1 MKGFFDK
8 NKLKSTVDPRNK
20 QSCAS
25 CGLYKNCLSP
35 RMKPYGKNKQNIMFI
50 GEAPGEL
57 EDKRNKP
64 WQGRVGSL
72 LRVVLKELGFDL
84 FEQGLS
90 YNSCNCRPPKNATPT
105 PNQINCCRPKVLKAI
120 QENKPN
126 VIVLLG
132 NTAIQSVI
140 GNRWRKD
147 LGGITK
153 WRGWCIPD
161 QDLKAWICPVYHP
174 SFVDRNEER
183 NGLNLAR
190 DIWKRDLYNA
200 LKCLD
205 RSFPNY
211 TNLEKGIRY
220 IKTNKELK
228 SVIPKLIKAPLLS
241 FDYETTGIK
250 PHRPKQEL
258 VSIGAAISPQ
268 ECYTWMNDPVK
279 AKLWRKVI
287 QSKVPKTAHN
297 LSFEEMWTREKIGT
311 EVHNWKICTMNAAH
325 CLDNREGICNLKFQT
340 YVNFGIPDYD
350 SHISPWITSSNEEYG
365 ANSLNKI
372 KEFIKK
378 NGTKDILK
386 YNGLDA
392 IFGLLLA
399 QKQLEMI
406 YEKR

>member
-8 NKLKSTVDPRNK
+8 NKLKSAVDPRNK

-35 RMKPYGKNKQNIMFI
+35 RMKPYGKNKNNIMFI
-50 GEAPGEL
+50 GACPSEL
-57 EDKRNKP
+57 DDKRNKSF
-64 WQGRVGSL
+64 QDRIGSL
-72 LRVVLKELGFDL
+72 LRTVLKELNFDL
-84 FEQGLS
+84 FEQGLC
-90 YNSCNCRPPKNATPT
+90 YNSCNCFTEEPLT

-120 QENKPN
+120 KENKPD

-132 NTAIQSVI
+132 EEAVQSVI
-140 GNRWRKD
+140 GNRWRKG
-147 LGGITK
+147 LGKIDK

-161 QDLKAWICPVYHP
+161 QDLKAWVCPVYPP
-174 SFVDRNEER
+174 SFVTKNEER
-183 NGLNLAR
+183 NGKNLSR

-205 RSFPNY
+205 KSFPNY
-211 TNLEKGIRY
+211 TNLEKGITY

-228 SVIPKLIKAPLLS
+228 RVIPKLIKAPLLS

-250 PHRPKQEL
+250 PHRKEQEL
-258 VSIGAAISPQ
+258 ISVAAAIKPN
-268 ECYTWMNDPVK
+268 ECYAWINDPVK
-279 AKLWRKVI
+279 VRLWKKVL
-287 QSKVPKTAHN
+287 QSKAPKTAHN
-297 LSFEEMWTREKIGT
+297 LQFEEIWSRVKLGT

-325 CLDNREGICNLKFQT
+325 CLDNRQGVTGLKFQT
-340 YVNFGIPDYD
+340 YVNFGVPDYD
-350 SHISPWITSSNEEYG
+350 SHIFPWITNTTEDLG

-372 KEFIKK
+372 KEFIKLY
-378 NGTKDILK
+378 GTKDILK
-386 YNGLDA
+386 YNGLDS

-399 QKQLEMI
+399 QKQLEII